1 MSLTTMRKMQRD
13 LKNPDL
19 FQTRNQVMRKM
30 LYISLGEV
38 GSLDLEMTLPI
49 QITIYFVWVV
59 LTNVLLLNLLISMMG
74 QTFSDNTQ
82 DTHNAWV
89 FPVANF
95 ILRCETHILS
105 RRWKQSTRCG
115 KRGSVVKV
123 MSPAPCSLCPCSQSD
138 CTLAVG
144 SVLAVAASSFW
155 KVYAID
161 VSIVSK
167 VERGRTS
174 ANPEE
179 KGVERGDGVTGTT
192 NVSSFNRTGTAVQS
206 EWNLLNTV
214 NPGADVNSKEIQ
226 EKLQRTWTDR
236 YMPWGMST
244 LQLKR

>member
-1 MSLTTMRKMQRD
+1 MSQNFLRGARLYTMCGSISCCRGREHVSDHDAKDARYP
-13 LKNPDL
+13 KNPDS

-105 RRWKQSTRCG
+105 RRWKQATRCG
-115 KRGSVVKV
+115 KRGSVAKV
-123 MSPAPCSLCPCSQSD
+123 MRPSLCFMCPCSQSD
-138 CTLAVG
+138 CTLHCCLCARWWY
-144 SVLAVAASSFW
+144 F
-155 KVYAID
+155 
-161 VSIVSK
+161 
-167 VERGRTS
+167 
-174 ANPEE
+174 
-179 KGVERGDGVTGTT
+179 
-192 NVSSFNRTGTAVQS
+192 
-206 EWNLLNTV
+206 
-214 NPGADVNSKEIQ
+214 
-226 EKLQRTWTDR
+226 
-236 YMPWGMST
+236 
-244 LQLKR
+244 